1 MKKLIIFG
9 NTIVAELA
17 KFYFTRDAEYEVVAF
32 TVDRSYINNE
42 ELNGLPIIP
51 FEELEEKYDN
61 KNHEIFLAIGPNK
74 MNNVR
79 EKKFFDV
86 KAKGYKFASYISKYA
101 IVNSK
106 LGENC
111 LVADGVIINPFS
123 KIGSNN
129 FFWEQSLI
137 SSYTKIKDNC
147 YFAPKVTIS
156 SYCLVEDNSVFG
168 IASVIK
174 AKVKISKKTLIGANS
189 YISKNTKENGVYGVR
204 NSDFLGAISSKI
216 NISL

>member
-9 NTIVAELA
+9 NTVVAELA
-17 KFYFTRDAEYEVVAF
+17 QFYFTRDSEYEVVAF
-32 TVDRSYINNE
+32 TVNRIYMDKE
-42 ELNGLPIIP
+42 EFNGLPIIP
-51 FEELEEKYDN
+51 FEDLEEKYDN
-61 KNHEIFLAIGPNK
+61 KSYEIFLAIGPNK
-74 MNNVR
+74 MNDIR
-79 EKKFFDV
+79 EKKFYDI
-86 KAKGYKFASYISKYA
+86 KAKGYKFANYISKNA

-129 FFWEQSLI
+129 FFWEQTLI
-137 SSYTKIKDNC
+137 SSYNNIKDNC

-156 SYCLVEDNSVFG
+156 SYCLVENNSVFG

-189 YISKNTKENGVYGVR
+189 YISKNTKENDVYGVR
-204 NSDFLGAISSKI
+204 NSEFLGAISSKV